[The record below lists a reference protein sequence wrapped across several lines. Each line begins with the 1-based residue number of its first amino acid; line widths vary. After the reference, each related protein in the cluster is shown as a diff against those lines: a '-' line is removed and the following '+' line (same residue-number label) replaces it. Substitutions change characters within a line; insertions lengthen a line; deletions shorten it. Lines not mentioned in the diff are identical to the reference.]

1 MHYLITVRVDASN
14 HQITH
19 RAPLSVHQYLF
30 NIKMETH
37 EVPALALRHDVD
49 ACIWQPYAQL
59 INSETWPV
67 KHQGTLMAFG
77 YVQSSKQNRKF
88 VTCPPN
94 FSYSVVCEA
103 SRHIFI
109 YRSTNNQDC
118 QLRKRTAGAMKPI
131 QVGQQHVFNID
142 KYGEVIGINATN
154 EYLFLLTENSLVAI
168 HII

>member
-1 MHYLITVRVDASN
+1 MDTTSHE
-14 HQITH
+14 ITH

-30 NIKMETH
+30 NIKIETN
-37 EVPALALRHDVD
+37 EVPAIALRHDVD
-49 ACIWQPYAQL
+49 ACVWQPYGLL
-59 INSETWPV
+59 INSDKWPM

-103 SRHIFI
+103 TKHLFI
-109 YRSTNNQDC
+109 YQRSSSQDC
-118 QLRKRTAGAMKPI
+118 QLRRRTAGVMKSI
-131 QVGQQHVFNID
+131 KVGQQHVFNID

-154 EYLFLLTENSLVAI
+154 EYLFVLTETSLISINIV
-168 HII
+168 